1 MIQSI
6 RDYLNS
12 LLNPEV
18 YGLSS
23 ILMEMLL
30 IGTVVYLVLRFLQG
44 TRGARLLQGVALIL
58 VVGFLLVN
66 LIAEQFQLDRIIVLY
81 RPFVWTIFL
90 TTLVAFQPELRRGL
104 MRLGETRW
112 RRQAR
117 RSELE
122 QIARPIAKA
131 CARLSKNKIGALIA
145 IERDV
150 GLSGLIEQ
158 GVRLDARLSS
168 ELLET
173 IFYPGSA
180 LHDLGVIVQ
189 RDRITAAGCPF
200 PLGDAEGLDRS
211 IGSRHRAAVGLSLDS
226 DAVVVVVSEE
236 TGAIAI
242 AENGRLHRNVPPDAL
257 LGMLRRYL
265 GKQPAEPKGW
275 VEEPEAP
282 EIVVRQ
288 TQAGTGPGEA
298 GPKAVVTVRSP
309 ARPRQDEA
317 PLAESEPAEAVVPD
331 PESPVSNRPQSGSD
345 SSREA
350 ASS

>member
-6 RDYLNS
+6 RDYLDS

-18 YGLSS
+18 YDPSS
-23 ILMEMLL
+23 VLLEMLL
-30 IGTVVYLVLRFLQG
+30 IGAVVYLILQFLQG
-44 TRGARLLQGVALIL
+44 TRGARLLQGVALVL

-66 LIAEQFQLDRIIVLY
+66 LIAEQFQLDRISILY
-81 RPFVWTIFL
+81 RPLVWTIFL

-117 RSELE
+117 RTEME
-122 QIARPIAKA
+122 QITRPIAKA
-131 CARLSKNKIGALIA
+131 CGKLSKNKIGALIA
-145 IERDV
+145 IERTV
-150 GLSGLIEQ
+150 GLSGLMEQ

-180 LHDLGVIVQ
+180 LHDLGVIIQ
-189 RDRITAAGCPF
+189 RDRVAAAGCPF

-226 DAVVVVVSEE
+226 DAVIVVVSEE
-236 TGAIAI
+236 TGALSI
-242 AENGRLHRNVPPDAL
+242 AENGRLYQNIPPDAL
-257 LGMLRRYL
+257 LGMLRRHL
-265 GKQPAEPKGW
+265 RKAPSEPRGW

-282 EIVVRQ
+282 EIVVRHAQ
-288 TQAGTGPGEA
+288 TGAQAGER
-298 GPKAVVTVRSP
+298 KSKSVVTVRSP
-309 ARPRQDEA
+309 AKARAEQ
-317 PLAESEPAEAVVPD
+317 ESEAKDKPVEGPAGS
-331 PESPVSNRPQSGSD
+331 ESSVSSGREGGSG

-350 ASS
+350 RSS